1 MAPDG
6 SLAVQELIRERHCGR
21 IERVALFLPYAHAV
35 QKDEYDPP
43 DGPLDGYDS
52 LSCLPATPPPARAA
66 ARRVGRPPM
75 DRLPPNAQIALVH
88 DWLNQRGG
96 AENVLETMH
105 ALFPQAPVYTSLYQ
119 PDLMPSR
126 MRQWDIRSTWL
137 GRVPGAQAWHRYLL
151 PLYPHAFARLD
162 LSGLDLVFS
171 IKSAFCLGVRTRT
184 AAQRAQHVCYCLTPT
199 RFLWDFERYAQREA
213 LSPVARVLARVW
225 LPRWRRW
232 EIAAASRVD
241 HFVAISRAVQ
251 QRIRDCYGR
260 ESEIIHPP
268 VNTHEFPLS
277 GPTDR
282 DAPYLIVSRLVPYK
296 RIDLAV
302 DAFNRMPDRQLIIA
316 GAGRDAPALQAK
328 ARANIA
334 FTGYVPRARIASLV
348 RACRAFVFPGEE
360 DFGIAPVEAMSAGKP
375 VIAFG
380 AGGAL
385 DYVQEGETG
394 VFFRERTPAALV
406 DAVER
411 AAARTWDAE
420 ACRRQA
426 ERFSADNFRRR
437 IRACVLK
444 RLGA

>member
-1 MAPDG
+1 MNRLRPD
-6 SLAVQELIRERHCGR
+6 
-21 IERVALFLPYAHAV
+21 
-35 QKDEYDPP
+35 
-43 DGPLDGYDS
+43 
-52 LSCLPATPPPARAA
+52 AR
-66 ARRVGRPPM
+66 
-75 DRLPPNAQIALVH
+75 IALVH

-126 MRQWDIRSTWL
+126 MRQWDIRSSWL
-137 GRVPGAQAWHRYLL
+137 DRVPRAHAWHRYLL
-151 PLYPHAFARLD
+151 PLYPHAFSRLD
-162 LSGLDLVFS
+162 LSAADLVLS
-171 IKSAFCLGVRTRT
+171 IKSAFCLGVKTQT
-184 AAQRAQHVCYCLTPT
+184 ATQRAQHVCYCLTPT

-213 LSPVARVLARVW
+213 LPPVARGLTRAW
-225 LPRWRRW
+225 LQRWRRW
-232 EIAAASRVD
+232 ELAAASRVD
-241 HFVAISRAVQ
+241 HFIAISRAVQ
-251 QRIRDCYGR
+251 KRIRACYGR

-277 GPTDR
+277 GPTEA
-282 DAPYLIVSRLVPYK
+282 DAPYLIVSRLIPYK

-316 GAGRDAPALQAK
+316 GDGRDAPALQAR
-328 ARANIA
+328 ARSNIV
-334 FTGYVPRARIASLV
+334 FTGYLSRARIVSLV
-348 RACRAFVFPGEE
+348 RQCCAFVFPGEE

-385 DYVQEGETG
+385 DYVREGETG

-406 DAVER
+406 AAVER
-411 AAARTWDAE
+411 AADQPWEAA

-426 ERFSADNFRRR
+426 ERFSAEAFRRQ
-437 IRACVLK
+437 ILACVLK

>member
-1 MAPDG
+1 MN
-6 SLAVQELIRERHCGR
+6 ELR
-21 IERVALFLPYAHAV
+21 
-35 QKDEYDPP
+35 QD
-43 DGPLDGYDS
+43 
-52 LSCLPATPPPARAA
+52 
-66 ARRVGRPPM
+66 
-75 DRLPPNAQIALVH
+75 AQIALVH

-126 MRQWDIRSTWL
+126 MRQWDIRSSWL
-137 GRVPGAQAWHRYLL
+137 GRVPGAQTWHRYLL

-162 LSGLDLVFS
+162 LSGLDLVLS
-171 IKSAFCLGVRTRT
+171 IKSAFCLGIRTQT
-184 AAQRAQHVCYCLTPT
+184 ATQRAQHICYCLTPT

-213 LSPVARVLARVW
+213 LSPVARGLTRA
-225 LPRWRRW
+225 LLQRWRRW

-241 HFVAISRAVQ
+241 HFIAISRAVQ
-251 QRIRDCYGR
+251 ERIRACYGR

-277 GPTDR
+277 GPTDA

-316 GAGRDAPALQAK
+316 GDGRDAPALQAR
-328 ARANIA
+328 ARSNIV
-334 FTGYVPRARIASLV
+334 FTGYLPRARIVALV
-348 RACRAFVFPGEE
+348 RECRAFVFPGEE

-380 AGGAL
+380 AGGTL

-406 DAVER
+406 AAVER
-411 AAARTWDAE
+411 AAARAWDAE
-420 ACRRQA
+420 TCRRQA

-437 IRACVLK
+437 ILACVRT